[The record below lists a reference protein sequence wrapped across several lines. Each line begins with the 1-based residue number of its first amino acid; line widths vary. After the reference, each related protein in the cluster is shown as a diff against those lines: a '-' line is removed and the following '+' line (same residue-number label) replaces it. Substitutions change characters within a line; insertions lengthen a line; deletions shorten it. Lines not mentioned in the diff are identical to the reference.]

1 MKVQTGHNVQ
11 VHYRGTLNDGTE
23 FDNSGV
29 RGETLNFQ
37 VGTGGMIRGFTDA
50 VVGMTV
56 GETKNITIPPDQAYG
71 PKIPE
76 AIQEIDASQF
86 AGIPDMEVGG
96 LVQGN
101 GPQGPFLAKVANITD
116 THVTLDLNHPLAG
129 ETLNFEIEMVA
140 NDGGPAGETTTSA
153 NWTPTMKKA
162 ELLEI
167 AQSQGLSVNTRSTKA
182 QILEA
187 LNSQ

>member
-1 MKVQTGHNVQ
+1 
-11 VHYRGTLNDGTE
+11 
-23 FDNSGV
+23 
-29 RGETLNFQ
+29 
-37 VGTGGMIRGFTDA
+37 
-50 VVGMTV
+50 MTKCWHKFCYDKIFKQKIYKN
-56 GETKNITIPPDQAYG
+56 ETKNITIPPDQAYG

-140 NDGGPAGETTTSA
+140 N
-153 NWTPTMKKA
+153 N
-162 ELLEI
+162 
-167 AQSQGLSVNTRSTKA
+167 V
-182 QILEA
+182 
-187 LNSQ
+187 